1 MSIILGIIL
10 VLLCIIF
17 SIAAYGISSY
27 HDHSIKSLWS
37 SGWGTRLDALL
48 IAAGLLLT
56 VKNLITL

>member
-10 VLLCIIF
+10 VLLLFIF
-17 SIAAYGISSY
+17 SVAAYGISSY

-37 SGWGTRLDALL
+37 NGWGTRLDALF